1 MADYGLNYNL
11 GTYHMVGKDSFE
23 PQRTNN
29 FELQITGLT
38 DYYEFDSNDKGVG
51 KNKLASTTSNY
62 LTLSVSDFS
71 APNFEVSAIEVPY
84 ANNKVKYAGVPNFG
98 GGSITFN
105 DFLGIDTEKILVS
118 WFKEVYNVRSQKIG
132 RASKYKRVAYLIEY
146 DPSGESARVWQLNG
160 CWISSIDLGSFAQGT
175 NDVRKISCTFQYDN
189 CYPVDSGLN
198 NTYKNN

>member
-146 DPSGESARVWQLNG
+146 DPAGESARVWQLNG

>member
-1 MADYGLNYNL
+1 MADYSLNYTL

-29 FELQITGLT
+29 FELQITGLNE
-38 DYYEFDSNDKGVG
+38 YFEFDSNDKGIG
-51 KNKLASTTSNY
+51 KNKLASNVSNN

-71 APNFEVSAIEVPY
+71 APNFEVSALEVPY

-118 WFKEVYNVRSQKIG
+118 WYKEVYNVRSQRIG
-132 RASKYKRVAYLIEY
+132 RASKYKRTAYLIEY

-160 CWISSIDLGSFAQGT
+160 CWISSIDLGSFSQGS

-189 CYPVDSGLN
+189 CYPTDMFN
-198 NTYKNN
+198 NSYKNN